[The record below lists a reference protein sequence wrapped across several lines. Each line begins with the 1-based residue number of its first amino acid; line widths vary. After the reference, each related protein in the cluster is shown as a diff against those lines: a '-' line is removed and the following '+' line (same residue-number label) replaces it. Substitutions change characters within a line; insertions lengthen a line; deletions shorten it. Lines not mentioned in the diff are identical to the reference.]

1 MWHCRSDVTCQ
12 QLPLHAP
19 RSICAAAHPA
29 YDCILPFEEGGRTY
43 YKCGV
48 EFEEGGRR
56 MNWCPVKTL
65 AGKDAIKTCESGQAF
80 SYQQLKYN
88 SGGFGRIL
96 PVNYTETVGCANI
109 GESNVGESN
118 IGKNQILVVA
128 EDVQILVSQDL
139 SLPR

>member
-12 QLPLHAP
+12 QFPTVLSVP

-29 YDCILPFEEGGRTY
+29 YDCILPFEEEGRTY

-48 EFEEGGRR
+48 EFQEGGQSL
-56 MNWCPVKTL
+56 NWCPVKTL
-65 AGKDAIKTCESGQAF
+65 EGNDAIKTCESGEAF

-88 SGGFGRIL
+88 SGTFGVVV

-109 GESNVGESN
+109 GESIVGQSN
-118 IGKNQILVVA
+118 IGYSYIDRLKIGN
-128 EDVQILVSQDL
+128 SNL
-139 SLPR
+139 SR